1 MLLYGSL
8 AVGLLAIISLV
19 FNWNTNRNAIFLSA
33 LLVILAIHGM
43 LHAAILNKEPLWLVR
58 LLYNQFSPAY
68 FLTGP
73 MLFFYIRGTIS
84 DKVDLSRKDI
94 LHFIPA
100 FIILINVFPYILL
113 PTDQK
118 NTIIIHV
125 ISAHDDINSFNTNW
139 LIPADVN
146 FIIRALL
153 ILAYIGFS
161 FQLLKKYQKDNNAH
175 KNSPKNQE
183 LITLRWLYMLI
194 ACMLIIFIG
203 YIYVAVSYSFKIS
216 TGNALNRFLFNF
228 FNYSGMAAFIAIPV
242 ILITFPQI
250 LYGIPAATR
259 ISVQKIKNIPAE
271 KGLENEFQRTPEPVA
286 DQITI
291 EPEPADEPF
300 NELAEAVMGYLK
312 KERPYLSS
320 DFNIDS
326 LARAMGVPRHHLY
339 YCMNRVIKIKF
350 PDLRNKLRVEH
361 AKTLLESGEHKKLS
375 IEGIG
380 YQSGF
385 SSRSNF
391 FSAFKKETGLT
402 PSVFLLQCLNNKK
415 DSVDSA

>member
-8 AVGLLAIISLV
+8 AAGLLAIISLV

-43 LHAAILNKEPLWLVR
+43 LHAAILNKEPFWLVK

-73 MLFFYIRGTIS
+73 MLFFYVRGTIT
-84 DKVDLSRKDI
+84 DKIDLTRKDI

-118 NTIIIHV
+118 DTIIMHV

-139 LIPADVN
+139 LIPADLN

-153 ILAYIGFS
+153 ILAYIGYS
-161 FQLLKKYQKDNNAH
+161 FQLLKRYQKDNSAH

-183 LITLRWLYMLI
+183 LITMRWLYMLI

-203 YIYVAVSYSFKIS
+203 YIYVAVSYSLKINS
-216 TGNALNRFLFNF
+216 GNALNRILFNF
-228 FNYSGMAAFIAIPV
+228 FNISGMAAFIAIPL

-259 ISVQKIKNIPAE
+259 LPYQKNTEIPAE
-271 KGLENEFQRTPEPVA
+271 KSVA
-286 DQITI
+286 YYDQH
-291 EPEPADEPF
+291 EPAVIPVQEITEEETIAEPF
-300 NELAEAVMGYLK
+300 TELASAVMAYLQSEK
-312 KERPYLSS
+312 PYLSN
-320 DFNIDS
+320 DFSIDT
-326 LARAMGVPRHHLY
+326 LARAMAVPRHHLY
-339 YCMNRVIKIKF
+339 YCMNRVIRIKF

-361 AKTLLESGEHKKLS
+361 AKKLLESGEHKNLS

-380 YQSGF
+380 FQSGF

-391 FSAFKKETGLT
+391 FSAFKKETGST
-402 PSVFLLQCLNNKK
+402 PSAYLLNCL
-415 DSVDSA
+415 SAKESE